1 MFASSHPPY
10 TLRHTFVLENVVL
23 KFVFLCNDDLLIRL
37 LYFYEHFPP
46 HPSFHTPGLYSISF
60 CCIVQKERTANRSLK
75 SCNKI
80 LFLLETFVGFF
91 FPLIMYSVEKC
102 LLLITTTMHL
112 RELSPIDYLKY
123 NSILSR

>member
-1 MFASSHPPY
+1 MNIFLLILPFTPRGY
-10 TLRHTFVLENVVL
+10 TL
-23 KFVFLCNDDLLIRL
+23 
-37 LYFYEHFPP
+37 Y
-46 HPSFHTPGLYSISF
+46 ISF

-123 NSILSR
+123 NSILSRWTDA